1 MNRILI
7 PVIMTIS
14 LSGCIVVPP
23 NPNPLKLLMIDEC
36 ADARRSGTG
45 FNSRKSYQLVRYECA
60 QNLGLNEEFQKI
72 DDIKFRKNP
81 RITDFD
87 EQEDFDAETWFL
99 ITEVVR
105 KKYYPDYLEPE
116 QEVIRANAL
125 AEQQRKTIEDKS
137 VWRDWEPR
145 LLPVSPYLMSHKQ
158 LRMADEAI
166 SDLIAQKK
174 GDKFFTK
181 LMVINRIMVKERLKK
196 NPYARN
202 Y

>member
-14 LSGCIVVPP
+14 LSSCIVVPP

-81 RITDFD
+81 RMTDFD

-181 LMVINRIMVKERLKK
+181 LMVINRIMAKERLKK